1 MHKETIK
8 IAFAIELYVTMLA
21 AVFFAAIYY
30 LYRVFL
36 PYYIIKWIILAAAV
50 LIIAAAVYGVVFGK
64 SVEHYMKEGYLYISY
79 GVIFRYCVNID
90 FKKIIY
96 ITRVHGPFEKITGV
110 TIFVFHLPGGRIY
123 VPIGDKNKA
132 EGYVKKWAKHIQ

>member
-1 MHKETIK
+1 MQCEINEEINFVDIRIK
-8 IAFAIELYVTMLA
+8 
-21 AVFFAAIYY
+21 
-30 LYRVFL
+30 
-36 PYYIIKWIILAAAV
+36 K
-50 LIIAAAVYGVVFGK
+50 
-64 SVEHYMKEGYLYISY
+64 MKELKNSK
-79 GVIFRYCVNID
+79 D
-90 FKKIIY
+90 LKKIIY